1 MNSFYYSVY
10 NENIEVDDTVIS
22 KYSQYFDDDVTIV
35 FKGSE
40 CNQISNIA
48 YIPTINNS
56 TNINVNTDLSYI
68 GTIVEHNDIDYDA
81 SNLNEQLSNKNA
93 LQFSSQVIDTYI
105 KKSNNVFNYFT
116 NKIVSIHNSQ
126 FKSSGL
132 ERLQA
137 IISNIYEDL
146 CHCFIPT
153 DKLPQK
159 INIVCEYNNE
169 YIWRS
174 DESLA
179 NQYSLPGIVL
189 KIYFSDKKIISKVE
203 FDYAYNGFAYKEN
216 EIKLCNYD
224 ENFKHT
230 ISRTFSID
238 QIKSLLNE
246 NYLEYIKSCCTISS
260 NKCYY
265 FYFVNLTN
273 EFIHFDN
280 ISEYDFYSDAAL
292 KQYTLLVYNEALS
305 ENKLLSNKEITNE
318 FIRSW
323 KIKNQ
328 KHTVNDVKAIVDNI
342 KLYYN
347 KCSDMISHKN
357 K

>member
-132 ERLQA
+132 ERLQV

-146 CHCFIPT
+146 CHGFIPT

-159 INIVCEYNNE
+159 INIVC
-169 YIWRS
+169 
-174 DESLA
+174 
-179 NQYSLPGIVL
+179 
-189 KIYFSDKKIISKVE
+189 
-203 FDYAYNGFAYKEN
+203 
-216 EIKLCNYD
+216 
-224 ENFKHT
+224 
-230 ISRTFSID
+230 
-238 QIKSLLNE
+238 
-246 NYLEYIKSCCTISS
+246 
-260 NKCYY
+260 
-265 FYFVNLTN
+265 
-273 EFIHFDN
+273 
-280 ISEYDFYSDAAL
+280 
-292 KQYTLLVYNEALS
+292 
-305 ENKLLSNKEITNE
+305 
-318 FIRSW
+318 
-323 KIKNQ
+323 
-328 KHTVNDVKAIVDNI
+328 
-342 KLYYN
+342 
-347 KCSDMISHKN
+347 
-357 K
+357 